1 MQLECDQA
9 LDSGDIDKS
18 LKLSEICFNLG
29 HEEELDTMIKAS
41 YLYCSATS
49 LMDILPKNENIDT
62 KEQTYERCLY
72 LYRTAKDLCL
82 LGYDE
87 LIMDDES
94 SIISKTYIDGLF
106 LQLTVNYGNILS
118 QCGRYVKSINN
129 LNEVLEMNFPM
140 AVGNLALKI
149 VDYSYFDESHRH
161 IMFCYAF
168 HLLESVLD
176 EKVTFPEKEMA
187 QVLFYK
193 YLNGIKSS
201 VSLDYLKID
210 FSLTDF

>member
-1 MQLECDQA
+1 M
-9 LDSGDIDKS
+9 
-18 LKLSEICFNLG
+18 
-29 HEEELDTMIKAS
+29 
-41 YLYCSATS
+41 
-49 LMDILPKNENIDT
+49 
-62 KEQTYERCLY
+62 
-72 LYRTAKDLCL
+72 

-149 VDYSYFDESHRH
+149 SR
-161 IMFCYAF
+161 
-168 HLLESVLD
+168 
-176 EKVTFPEKEMA
+176 
-187 QVLFYK
+187 LF
-193 YLNGIKSS
+193 L
-201 VSLDYLKID
+201 
-210 FSLTDF
+210 F